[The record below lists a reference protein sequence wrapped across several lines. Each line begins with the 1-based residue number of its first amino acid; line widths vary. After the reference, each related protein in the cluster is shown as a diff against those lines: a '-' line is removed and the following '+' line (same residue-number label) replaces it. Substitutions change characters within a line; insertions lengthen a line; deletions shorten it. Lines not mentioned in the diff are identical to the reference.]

1 MKTKVCPTNSSKSTH
16 VSHYSQLH
24 YFVSLVIDLPDAIS
38 MLLFLLS
45 NILIVMGINNF
56 VVNGMKFK
64 SEF

>member
-45 NILIVMGINNF
+45 NILIVINNF